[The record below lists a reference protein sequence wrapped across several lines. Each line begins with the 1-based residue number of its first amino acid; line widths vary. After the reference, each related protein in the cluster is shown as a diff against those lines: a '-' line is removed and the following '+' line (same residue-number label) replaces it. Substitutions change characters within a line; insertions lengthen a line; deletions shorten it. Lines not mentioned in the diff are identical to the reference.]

1 MDITQID
8 LAAITLEE
16 VKKIFPSRKRY
27 MTHEVVEVLRDSVDI
42 PEFQGESLLQMAI
55 ANEGIMHQVGASLK
69 DLLYALK
76 FCAFVIT
83 SGDNYVTSY
92 KKTFKHKEFVKTR
105 ESAPAKSLPYN
116 ELAGAASRYRASK
129 LVSEL
134 YLSSVFNGYRYRAL
148 GVLVSIMEDGKLDR
162 DRVNAAKEVLAATK
176 GNEIKLTVDFTGGN
190 TAVASM
196 QEQLRLMAQQQLQY
210 LENGTASLAQLGQLK
225 PAAED
230 NIIDAEEMDD
240 DSL

>member
-8 LAAITLEE
+8 LAAITLDE

-27 MTHEVVEVLRDSVDI
+27 MTHEVVDVLRDSVDI

-162 DRVNAAKEVLAATK
+162 ERVNAAKEVLAATK
-176 GNEIKLTVDFTGGN
+176 GNEIK
-190 TAVASM
+190 
-196 QEQLRLMAQQQLQY
+196 
-210 LENGTASLAQLGQLK
+210 
-225 PAAED
+225 
-230 NIIDAEEMDD
+230 
-240 DSL
+240 